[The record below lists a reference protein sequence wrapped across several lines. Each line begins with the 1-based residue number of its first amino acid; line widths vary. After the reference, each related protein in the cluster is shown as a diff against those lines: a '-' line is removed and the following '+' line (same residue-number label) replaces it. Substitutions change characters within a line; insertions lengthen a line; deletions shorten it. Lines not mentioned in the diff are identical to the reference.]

1 MLDLTYFKV
10 ATDLFKPE
18 TGQLW
23 RRHSKGSGY
32 KRAGQPLLDAL
43 IRAMPP
49 VQSLILHPPTPAL
62 FLPFPRA
69 L

>member
-1 MLDLTYFKV
+1 MLDLTDFKV

-18 TGQLW
+18 IGKFW

-49 VQSLILHPPTPAL
+49 VQSFLLHPPTPAL
-62 FLPFPRA
+62 FLPFPRT